1 MPLKLLRET
10 KKFEIQLYR
19 KPKEMNKLSET
30 HVPFSGA
37 PRKHTHYGD
46 KIILVTDPFGGNP
59 NYLEFNAEDISF
71 AEELPSIVNL
81 EGETVPMARVWVR
94 KKSIAVRSTPFL
106 VEDLRD
112 IRSE

>member
-19 KPKEMNKLSET
+19 KPKELRKLSET

-37 PRKHTHYGD
+37 PRKHSHYGD
-46 KIILVTDPFGGNP
+46 KIILVTDPFSGSP
-59 NYLEFNAEDISF
+59 AYFEFNAEDITF

-81 EGETVPMARVWVR
+81 DGETIPMARVWVQ
-94 KKSIAVRSTPFL
+94 KKSIAIRSTPFL
-106 VEDLRD
+106 VADLKGAGT
-112 IRSE
+112 E